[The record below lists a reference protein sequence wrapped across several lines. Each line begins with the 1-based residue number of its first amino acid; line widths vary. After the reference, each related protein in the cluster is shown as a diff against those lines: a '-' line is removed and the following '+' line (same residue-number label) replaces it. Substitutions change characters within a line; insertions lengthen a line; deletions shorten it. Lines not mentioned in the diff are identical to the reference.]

1 MQKVDAETALL
12 VGDGL
17 GSKRRRSAAVA
28 AAAAAATAA
37 TDQAGLGSVDVGG
50 AGAGVG
56 AGAGTR
62 NEAVARTMAG
72 AMAARKG
79 RNRKITID
87 ESRHCVVC
95 HKRFGAS
102 AVRVYPDN
110 SVVHYGCIGGAGQ
123 KNQKKGIFGFGDYGD
138 YR

>member
-17 GSKRRRSAAVA
+17 GSKRRRSAAVVA
-28 AAAAAATAA
+28 AAAAAAAA
-37 TDQAGLGSVDVGG
+37 ADQAGPGSVAGRTAAGDG
-50 AGAGVG
+50 A
-56 AGAGTR
+56 
-62 NEAVARTMAG
+62 EAMAKTMAG

-87 ESRHCVVC
+87 ETRHCVVC
-95 HKRFGAS
+95 HKRFGGS

-110 SVVHYGCIGGAGQ
+110 SVVHYGCFGGQ
-123 KNQKKGIFGFGDYGD
+123 KNQKKGIFGFGDFGVF
-138 YR
+138 R